1 MPTMNV
7 SLTAQQ
13 LAFVNQLA
21 DTGDYASA
29 SEVIRDGLRLLER
42 EKAAEAEKIE
52 ILRREVGSGLD
63 DARAGRFSDRTAAD
77 IAREIIRKSVR
88 AS

>member
-7 SLTAQQ
+7 SLTAEQ

-21 DTGDYASA
+21 RSGDYASA

-52 ILRREVGSGLD
+52 ILRREVGSGLA
-63 DARAGRFSDRTAAD
+63 DARAGRFDERTARD
-77 IAREIIRKSVR
+77 IARDIIRKSVR

>member
-7 SLTAQQ
+7 SLTAEQ
-13 LAFVNQLA
+13 LAFVSQLA
-21 DTGDYASA
+21 TSGDYASA

-42 EKAAEAEKIE
+42 EKAVDAEKIE
-52 ILRREVGSGLD
+52 ILRREVGSGLADAD
-63 DARAGRFSDRTAAD
+63 DGRFDDRTAAD
-77 IAREIIRKSVR
+77 IARDIIRNSVR

>member
-7 SLTAQQ
+7 SLTAEQ
-13 LAFVNQLA
+13 LAFVSQLA
-21 DTGDYASA
+21 NSGDYASA

-42 EKAAEAEKIE
+42 EKAVDAEKIE
-52 ILRREVGSGLD
+52 ILRREIGSGLA
-63 DARAGRFSDRTAAD
+63 DANAGRFDERTAAD
-77 IAREIIRKSVR
+77 IARDIIRKSVR

>member
-7 SLTAQQ
+7 SLTPQMI
-13 LAFVNQLA
+13 AFVNALT

-29 SEVIRDGLRLLER
+29 SEVVRDGLRLLER
-42 EKAAEAEKIE
+42 EKAVEAEKRE
-52 ILRREVGSGLD
+52 ILKRAVEAGLT
-63 DARAGRFSDRTAAD
+63 DARAHRFSSRTAAD
-77 IAREIIRKSVR
+77 IARDVVRTSGR